1 MLAAAKTKYVAPAN
15 APYTEVAGTL
25 CARATEMLVDMMNT
39 ETNVNSTYTKVAT
52 ESASELP
59 TIESAKSAVTMIGK
73 NAR

>member
-1 MLAAAKTKYVAPAN
+1 
-15 APYTEVAGTL
+15 
-25 CARATEMLVDMMNT
+25 MMNT
-39 ETNVNSTYTKVAT
+39 ETNVNSTYTKGAT